1 MTFHTLK
8 TLYSSFILPHFTYGI
23 LAWGNKTL
31 YSSFI
36 LPHFTY
42 GILAWGNKTLYS
54 SFILPHFT
62 YGILAWGNKTD
73 KLLKI
78 QKRAVRTVTLNK
90 YNAHTEPQFK
100 RLEILKTHD
109 LYKLNILKFYFK
121 YKHSELP
128 NFFQSF
134 SLQPRSLVHQYNTQ
148 IKTQLNVNET
158 KWKFAENCIRNQVA
172 LIVNKTQS
180 NILDK
185 IDTSTHSLEG
195 YCNYIKY
202 SYLNTYTELSSINNC
217 YVCQN

>member
-1 MTFHTLK
+1 MYLKEKSKKLDPHPVLNNKPIERVYEFKFLGITLVQNLSWDTEIKNIANELSRNIGIITKLKHVVPFHTL
-8 TLYSSFILPHFTYGI
+8 
-23 LAWGNKTL
+23 KTL

-100 RLEILKTHD
+100 ILEILKTHD
-109 LYKLNILKFYFK
+109 LYKLNILKFYVK
-121 YKHSELP
+121 YKQ
-128 NFFQSF
+128 N
-134 SLQPRSLVHQYNTQ
+134 YQ
-148 IKTQLNVNET
+148 IS
-158 KWKFAENCIRNQVA
+158 
-172 LIVNKTQS
+172 S
-180 NILDK
+180 NPFLFN
-185 IDTSTHSLEG
+185 HG
-195 YCNYIKY
+195 H
-202 SYLNTYTELSSINNC
+202 
-217 YVCQN
+217 